1 MAYPSSND
9 FCSVEKEPARA
20 DSGSMKNHRLHP
32 KVSGEGGF
40 TLIELLVVILIIGI
54 FAAIAI
60 PSFLSQKS
68 KATDSSAKEP
78 ARTAETTAETYATD
92 HGGNYAGLSVPEEQA
107 YEKTILG
114 CPNTSNACLSAATP
128 EGTGNEAYTVTAT
141 ATDGHTFSIKREASG
156 NVKRECTPEGKTG
169 SEGGG
174 CQNSS
179 W

>member
-1 MAYPSSND
+1 MLYRLRQRSSD
-9 FCSVEKEPARA
+9 
-20 DSGSMKNHRLHP
+20 
-32 KVSGEGGF
+32 EGGF

-54 FAAIAI
+54 LAAIAI

-68 KATDSSAKEP
+68 KATDSSAKEL

-92 HGGNYAGLSVPEEQA
+92 HGGNYLGMTVGELQA
-107 YEKTILG
+107 YEKTIIG
-114 CPNTSNACLSAATP
+114 CPSTSNACLETVTVAGA
-128 EGTGNEAYTVTAT
+128 GNEEYTVTVK

-156 NVKRECTPEGKTG
+156 AVKRECTPLLKTG